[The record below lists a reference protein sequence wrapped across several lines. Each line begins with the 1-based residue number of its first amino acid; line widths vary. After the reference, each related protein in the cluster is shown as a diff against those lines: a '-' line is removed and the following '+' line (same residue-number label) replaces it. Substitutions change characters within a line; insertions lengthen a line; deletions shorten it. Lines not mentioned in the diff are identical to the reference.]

1 MFRENVISLY
11 ICCGKGIYM
20 KLVSK
25 IVIGGLLVAMA
36 SCQRFPNPFF
46 DSKNKVLAEVG
57 DSKLFAYDVST
68 IFTPGLS
75 AEDSLKL
82 LESYVDQWVK
92 KQLKIE
98 EAERMFEESQED
110 IDRLVQEYRNSLL
123 THKVDQF
130 YVDKYIDTLFTADQI
145 RQYYEAHKSDF
156 VLDKTLI
163 KARIV
168 RLPERHPQQKQVEE
182 LLRSPRAESLQDL
195 TELCV
200 KNDFELIEM
209 DRWTDMATLLL
220 QLPTDRTQSYDYLLD
235 TSKIHEFE
243 ANSYLFYVRVVAV
256 RKAGDYA
263 PMESV
268 AEVIRRVLFNQRKE
282 SIVREHEDSLYKQAY
297 EKKEIIVNVNR

>member
-1 MFRENVISLY
+1 
-11 ICCGKGIYM
+11 M

-46 DSKNKVLAEVG
+46 DSTNKVLAEVG

-182 LLRSPRAESLQDL
+182 LLRSPRTESLQDL

-268 AEVIRRVLFNQRKE
+268 TEVIRRVLFNQRKE
-282 SIVREHEDSLYKQAY
+282 SIVRAHEDSLYKQAY
-297 EKKEIIVNVNR
+297 EKKEIIVNINR

>member
-1 MFRENVISLY
+1 
-11 ICCGKGIYM
+11 M

-130 YVDKYIDTLFTADQI
+130 YVDKYIDTLFTADQTGGRAVTQSPCGELAGSYGVVCQERFRI
-145 RQYYEAHKSDF
+145 DRDGS
-156 VLDKTLI
+156 LDRYGDPTS
-163 KARIV
+163 AAAYGPDAVV
-168 RLPERHPQQKQVEE
+168 RLF
-182 LLRSPRAESLQDL
+182 A
-195 TELCV
+195 
-200 KNDFELIEM
+200 
-209 DRWTDMATLLL
+209 
-220 QLPTDRTQSYDYLLD
+220 
-235 TSKIHEFE
+235 
-243 ANSYLFYVRVVAV
+243 
-256 RKAGDYA
+256 
-263 PMESV
+263 
-268 AEVIRRVLFNQRKE
+268 
-282 SIVREHEDSLYKQAY
+282 
-297 EKKEIIVNVNR
+297 